1 MDEKKQAFPVGYFFE
16 VEELEGQS
24 LEDMGEG
31 DVQTNNVCSN
41 ESCGRD
47 VNHLCL
53 NTSCDEI

>member
-1 MDEKKQAFPVGYFFE
+1 MDDKIRDFFE
-16 VEELEGQS
+16 VEELEEQS
-24 LEDMGEG
+24 LQDIGGG

-47 VNHLCL
+47 INYLCL